1 MARSSAAS
9 VPGQGES
16 HQSAIDAVFESRVS
30 ITQIFAPRIL
40 PSMMRWAC
48 GLK

>member
-1 MARSSAAS
+1 MASSSAAS
-9 VPGQGES
+9 VPGHVGS
-16 HQSAIDAVFESRVS
+16 HQSAMEAVFDSRVS

-40 PSMMRWAC
+40 PSMIRWAC